1 MAEGLPNRPTTVA
14 DYVATVRRRK
24 WFIIGPPVVAGLAAF
39 ALSATQSPLYQ
50 ATAKVL
56 VKRTSFVSAISNV
69 QDPSSFTDPTRF
81 LQTEASIAR
90 SPELA
95 ARVVA
100 KAAVPGETVASFLDE
115 SRVNPESTAD
125 VLDVSVSNRD
135 PGYAEHLA
143 NIYATE
149 FTRYRTELDTA
160 RINETLRTLSVRAK
174 ELRAEG
180 ATGSVA
186 YATVIQNQSQLVTVG
201 KLLADNTSVLQQ
213 AEEAVKVRPRLLRN
227 GVLGV
232 LLGGLLGVGLA
243 FLREA
248 LDRRVRSEHEV
259 NDVLGLAVLAR
270 IPSPPRKLRKANQLI
285 MLADP
290 TSIHAETIRKL
301 RTSIEFVNLEH
312 GARTIM
318 VTSAVPQEG
327 KSTTIANLAVSL
339 ARAGRRVALV
349 DLDLRRPFLNR
360 FFGVGDR
367 PGITDVVVNRVSL
380 ADAIRSIA
388 LRPVKA
394 SYPEPPGNGRRL
406 PGAATDSNGRS
417 TLNGVLEFLPAGT
430 IPPSAGEFLEHER
443 IGAVIDELG
452 DQFDVVLVDSPP
464 LLSFGDVMTL
474 SDKVD
479 ALFVVVSLKVMQR
492 PLLDEFGRQLENCR
506 ATPLGCV
513 LTSVEQ
519 HESYRYIYEAY
530 GYDVRPQPKAEDE
543 LRQAR

>member
-14 DYVATVRRRK
+14 DYAATMRRRK
-24 WFIIGPPVVAGLAAF
+24 WFIIGSPVVAGLAAF

-100 KAAVPGETVASFLDE
+100 KAAVPGETVVSFLDE

-135 PGYAEHLA
+135 PGYAERLA

-149 FTRYRTELDTA
+149 FTRYTTELDTA

-360 FFGVGDR
+360 FFGVRDR

-388 LRPVKA
+388 LRPVEA
-394 SYPEPPGNGRRL
+394 SYPEPPGNGRRP
-406 PGAATDSNGRS
+406 PGSATGSNGRS

-464 LLSFGDVMTL
+464 LLSFGDVTTL

-479 ALFVVVSLKVMQR
+479 ALFVVVSLTVMQR
-492 PLLDEFGRQLENCR
+492 PLLDELGRQLENCR

-519 HESYRYIYEAY
+519 HESYRYLYEAY